1 MNNLVKPL
9 QWEEINK
16 KYSLWTAKFPGIP
29 FFSYKTLWFMD
40 EFRCCFEHNFHDV
53 HSKLWEEMGFST
65 IEEAKAACDKHYE
78 DFVGSLLSHNLLRTL
93 VEHNYNF

>member
-1 MNNLVKPL
+1 MKDIVKPL

-40 EFRCCFEHNFHDV
+40 EFRCCFEHSFYDV
-53 HSKLWEEMGFST
+53 NSKLWEEMGFST
-65 IEEAKAACDKHYE
+65 IEEAKAACEKHYE
-78 DFVGSLLSHNLLRTL
+78 EFVLSLLSEEATQTLLK
-93 VEHNYNF
+93 NDF